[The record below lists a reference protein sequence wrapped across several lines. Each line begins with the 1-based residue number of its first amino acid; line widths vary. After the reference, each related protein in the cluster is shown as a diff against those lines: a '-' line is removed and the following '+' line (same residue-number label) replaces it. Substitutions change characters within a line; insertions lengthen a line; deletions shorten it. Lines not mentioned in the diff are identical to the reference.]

1 MPICWICQFSSYF
14 AIRYV
19 VHVST
24 LCSSHLKSTV
34 QCNNHM
40 QGFQP
45 HPYSKLRFGNKN
57 IMKWLPE
64 RWLWFPEMSW
74 KSTL

>member
-24 LCSSHLKSTV
+24 LCSTRISKV
-34 QCNNHM
+34 QCNVTTMCKGSN
-40 QGFQP
+40 
-45 HPYSKLRFGNKN
+45 L
-57 IMKWLPE
+57 
-64 RWLWFPEMSW
+64 
-74 KSTL
+74 TLILSCDLATKTL

>member
-34 QCNNHM
+34 QCNNHV

-45 HPYSKLRFGNKN
+45 HPYSKL
-57 IMKWLPE
+57 
-64 RWLWFPEMSW
+64 
-74 KSTL
+74 